1 MNRISTTTKP
11 TANVLNATAFS
22 HCTRTHNP
30 DRPLLIDMAE
40 AGMTGSN
47 RAAILSKVHKVLKKH
62 YKPTV
67 PPAERNVLEHL
78 LYACC
83 LENARTEAADE
94 AFAKLKE
101 LFFDWNEVRVTT
113 TTELAEVM
121 TSIPDAS
128 AAATRI
134 KKSLQSVFE
143 ASYTFDLDPLQK
155 QNLGKAEKDLEKI
168 VGSSAFVRAYVV
180 QHALGGHSIPVNAGA
195 VDAMY
200 AVGVISD
207 NEAEKGLVPGA
218 ERAIPKNKGVE
229 FGSLLQQFGADLAA
243 SPGSSKLRAILGEID
258 SQYKERL
265 EKRIAIREAFAKLPV
280 VREKKPF
287 ELPVPTP
294 KPNPAAEAKAIKEK
308 ETAARIEKAKAADK
322 AAADKIEKEKNK
334 DKAAKAA
341 AKSEQS
347 KPAKDS
353 GKDKPK
359 DKPKSDPKSAGK
371 KPDAKGLA
379 KKKPR

>member
-1 MNRISTTTKP
+1 
-11 TANVLNATAFS
+11 
-22 HCTRTHNP
+22 
-30 DRPLLIDMAE
+30 
-40 AGMTGSN
+40 MTGPN
-47 RAAILSKVHKVLKKH
+47 RAAILNKAHKVLKKH
-62 YKPTV
+62 YKPAV

-83 LENARTEAADE
+83 LENARVEAADE

-121 TSIPDAS
+121 TSIPDAP

-143 ASYTFDLDPLQK
+143 ANYTFDLDPLQK

-180 QHALGGHSIPVNAGA
+180 QHALGGHSIPVNNGA
-195 VDAMY
+195 IDALY
-200 AVGVISD
+200 AVGAITD
-207 NEAEKGLVPGA
+207 QEAEKGQVPGA
-218 ERAIPKNKGVE
+218 ERAIPKNKGIE

-243 SPGSSKLRAILGEID
+243 SPGSSKLRAILAEIEP
-258 SQYKERL
+258 QFKERL
-265 EKRIAIREAFAKLPV
+265 EKRMAIREAFAKLPV

-294 KPNPAAEAKAIKEK
+294 VPKGGPPPDGKGNKSKDAGKAPDKPA
-308 ETAARIEKAKAADK
+308 EKAKPAGKHPEKPAEKAKDKPAPSKLAPKSAAK
-322 AAADKIEKEKNK
+322 PPEAAKPAAAN
-334 DKAAKAA
+334 
-341 AKSEQS
+341 
-347 KPAKDS
+347 
-353 GKDKPK
+353 KDKPK
-359 DKPKSDPKSAGK
+359 DKPKPEASKAPAKKSDS
-371 KPDAKGLA
+371 KGLA

>member
-1 MNRISTTTKP
+1 
-11 TANVLNATAFS
+11 
-22 HCTRTHNP
+22 
-30 DRPLLIDMAE
+30 
-40 AGMTGSN
+40 MTGSN
-47 RAAILSKVHKVLKKH
+47 RAAILSKVHKVLKKY
-62 YKPTV
+62 YKPAV
-67 PPAERNVLEHL
+67 PPAERSVLEHL

-83 LENARTEAADE
+83 LENARVEAADE

-168 VGSSAFVRAYVV
+168 VGSSLFVRAYVV
-180 QHALGGHSIPVNAGA
+180 QHALGGHSIPMNAGSI
-195 VDAMY
+195 DALY
-200 AVGVISD
+200 AVNVISD
-207 NEAEKGLVPGA
+207 SEAEKSIVPGA
-218 ERAIPKNKGVE
+218 ERAIAKNKGVE

-243 SPGSSKLRAILGEID
+243 SPGSSKLRAILAEID
-258 SQYKERL
+258 SHYKERL

-294 KPNPAAEAKAIKEK
+294 KPNPAAEAKAKE
-308 ETAARIEKAKAADK
+308 AAAKAEKAKAAEK
-322 AAADKIEKEKNK
+322 AAEKAKSPGKPAGKPE
-334 DKAAKAA
+334 AAK
-341 AKSEQS
+341 
-347 KPAKDS
+347 PTN
-353 GKDKPK
+353 KDKPK
-359 DKPKSDPKSAGK
+359 DKPKAEAAKPAGK
-371 KPDAKGLA
+371 KPDPKGLA

>member
-1 MNRISTTTKP
+1 
-11 TANVLNATAFS
+11 
-22 HCTRTHNP
+22 
-30 DRPLLIDMAE
+30 
-40 AGMTGSN
+40 MTGSN

-62 YKPTV
+62 YKPAV
-67 PPAERNVLEHL
+67 PPAERSVLEHL

-83 LENARTEAADE
+83 LENARVEAADE

-121 TSIPDAS
+121 ASIPDAP

-200 AVGVISD
+200 SVGVISD
-207 NEAEKGLVPGA
+207 NEADKSQIPGA
-218 ERAIPKNKGVE
+218 ERAIAKNKGVE
-229 FGSLLQQFGADLAA
+229 FGSLLQQFGADLSA
-243 SPGSSKLRAILGEID
+243 SPGSSKLRAILAEIEP
-258 SQYKERL
+258 QYKERL
-265 EKRIAIREAFAKLPV
+265 EKRMAIREAIARQPV
-280 VREKKPF
+280 IREKKPF

-294 KPNPAAEAKAIKEK
+294 TPKPSVDSKSGKDSKHSDKSKSGDKHGDKSKEK
-308 ETAARIEKAKAADK
+308 SPAKPIMKA
-322 AAADKIEKEKNK
+322 
-334 DKAAKAA
+334 
-341 AKSEQS
+341 SEPA
-347 KPAKDS
+347 KPAKEAS
-353 GKDKPK
+353 KDKPK
-359 DKPKSDPKSAGK
+359 DKPKAEAAKPAAK
-371 KPDAKGLA
+371 KPDAKGDAKGLA